1 MVRMYLI
8 RLLISILYG
17 FGQLLLNLGKLK
29 IHIPLSKD
37 VTEITGWKLE
47 MNIEVNAY
55 LYMCTNDIFTYLLP
69 YKISKETNR
78 SMINIHLSL
87 E

>member
-17 FGQLLLNLGKLK
+17 FGQLLHNLGKLK

-55 LYMCTNDIFTYLLP
+55 LYMCTNEKYYIFAYLLP
-69 YKISKETNR
+69 YKINR
-78 SMINIHLSL
+78 SLINIHLSL
-87 E
+87 K